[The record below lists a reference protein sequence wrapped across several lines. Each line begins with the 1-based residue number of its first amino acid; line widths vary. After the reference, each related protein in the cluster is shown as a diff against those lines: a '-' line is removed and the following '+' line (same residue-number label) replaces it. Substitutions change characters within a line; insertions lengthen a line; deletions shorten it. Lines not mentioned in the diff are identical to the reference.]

1 MSNYQ
6 VLLLDDDFI
15 FRDRLAQAFLERGY
29 QIQVAGTL
37 AEARQ
42 LVDRCTLT
50 HAVLD
55 LRLTSESGL
64 ELIPELKAK
73 GVAVVM
79 LTGYGSVATA
89 LEAVRLGAVNYLAK
103 PAGFDEIEKAL
114 IGPPLAPTGSDEL
127 KEVPSLDR
135 VEWEH
140 IQRVLRDCDGN
151 ITHAAKKLGL
161 HRQALQ
167 RKLRSQPE

>member
-1 MSNYQ
+1 MINYQ
-6 VLLLDDDFI
+6 VLLLDDDII
-15 FRDRLAQAFLERGY
+15 FRERLAQAFAERGY
-29 QIQVAGTL
+29 RIKEAGNLTD
-37 AEARQ
+37 ARQ
-42 LVDRCTLT
+42 SLVDSSIT

-55 LRLTSESGL
+55 LRLVAESGL
-64 ELIPELKAK
+64 DLVPELKQK
-73 GVAVVM
+73 GITVVM

-127 KEVPSLDR
+127 RDVPSLDR

-167 RKLRSQPE
+167 RKLRSQPS